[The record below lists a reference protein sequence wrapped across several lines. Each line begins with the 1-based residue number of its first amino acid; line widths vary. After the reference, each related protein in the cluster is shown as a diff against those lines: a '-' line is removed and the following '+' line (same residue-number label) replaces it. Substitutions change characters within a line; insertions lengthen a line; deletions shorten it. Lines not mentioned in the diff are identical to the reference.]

1 MNIKRLRA
9 ILWIL
14 CCVWMTVIFLFSSQ
28 NGEESAKL
36 SGGITEEVVKIVVD
50 DYEKLS
56 ASEQTACL
64 NRASFLVRKLAH
76 FSEFALLGFLF
87 FLLVKSYKKSN
98 RAAMLIAC
106 ISGTLYAVTDELHQ
120 FLSDG
125 RSPQVFDVCIDSAG
139 VLSGTVFGLIVIFL
153 LHLIDKKRGKALI

>member
-1 MNIKRLRA
+1 MDIKRLRV

-14 CCVWMTVIFLFSSQ
+14 SCVWMAVIFSFSAQ
-28 NGEESAKL
+28 NGEESARL

-64 NRASFLVRKLAH
+64 NRASFVVRKLAH
-76 FSEFALLGFLF
+76 FSEFAFLGFLF
-87 FLLVKSYKKSN
+87 LLLVKSYKKGS
-98 RAAMLIAC
+98 RAAWLIAY

-120 FLSDG
+120 FFSDG

-139 VLSGTVFGLIVIFL
+139 VLFGTVFGLIGIFL